1 MAPCGG
7 IAAAKMAAG
16 LVNCSLS
23 VGMTLRLDDLC
34 FTSCSPISLT
44 FLSHVSVCHLS
55 QILHS
60 STVWTRAVESDFRK
74 SNKSRMPKSL
84 LLWLF

>member
-44 FLSHVSVCHLS
+44 FLSHVSLCHLFPG
-55 QILHS
+55 IPM
-60 STVWTRAVESDFRK
+60 FRDQEFK
-74 SNKSRMPKSL
+74 KPKI
-84 LLWLF
+84 